1 MDINSKEEN
10 ILSGNKTKIELKEMS
25 INDNSNEN
33 DDNNK
38 NSINDSDN
46 DSNTNSDIY
55 NKENTEIEEIPQEVL
70 SYRYKQK
77 EEKKNIKNNYSKK
90 LILIDEYSDAGE
102 AIGKKIMKTLLLNL
116 NSYWL
121 EILGAISL
129 IISIFAIE
137 LVIFLIGYLFFF
149 GLVNQTINYD
159 MIIAVFKKI
168 LIDIGLKWYVFIEIS
183 QHLSIGF
190 FCLTT
195 FSNVFHETKNIKK
208 FYIINSI
215 KVAFFYVF
223 AVVILKVVIKDILGR
238 ILKNSINEFI
248 KDKGVDKIIANK
260 LYEICDILISKLL
273 IIVSDL
279 LAKYH
284 IFLENFVLGSLYI
297 FIN

>member
-33 DDNNK
+33 DDNK

-90 LILIDEYSDAGE
+90 PILIDEYSDAGE
-102 AIGKKIMKTLLLNL
+102 PIGKKIMKTLLLNL

-129 IISIFAIE
+129 IINIFAIE
-137 LVIFLIGYLFFF
+137 LIIFLIGYLFFF
-149 GLVNQTINYD
+149 GLVNQTINID

-183 QHLSIGF
+183 HHLSIGF

-223 AVVILKVVIKDILGR
+223 SVVML
-238 ILKNSINEFI
+238 F
-248 KDKGVDKIIANK
+248 
-260 LYEICDILISKLL
+260 
-273 IIVSDL
+273 
-279 LAKYH
+279 
-284 IFLENFVLGSLYI
+284 
-297 FIN
+297 